1 MSGAESLPPGQRR
14 LGPWLLDRQPWPGRL
29 DLWLVQH
36 AERRELIGLLA
47 AWQDTSEGRACARR
61 AVAALRTLSHEAI
74 PALLDHCSADGV
86 AWVVTE
92 AVEGELLSDVLE
104 GGPVDWRDA
113 CTVVWSAGRALASA
127 HAHGISHRDVSPA
140 QIVIGTDWTV
150 HVIGWD
156 LAMDDA
162 ALAAAANPPLGALTY
177 VAPEVIAQPL
187 QHGPRADLYA
197 LGIVFYE
204 MMTGRSAFPAAAV
217 GDRPEAATA
226 RLLEWKTRASPLDA
240 SAHAPPWLA
249 SLLRRAT
256 DPAPEKRLPDVDAL
270 VGWLDAA
277 QGAWA
282 RMVGGR
288 SGVSAIPR
296 QATPPPVLAAQE
308 PRLAA
313 SAIRLPPPADVALV
327 GAIAPNVVV
336 SPALDMYYM
345 VAAGFGL
352 LAGTL
357 FSFFVILFAELG

>member
-1 MSGAESLPPGQRR
+1 MSGVEQLPPGTQQI
-14 LGPWLLDRQPWPGRL
+14 GAWGLDRQPWPGRP
-29 DLWLVQH
+29 DLWLAQH
-36 AERRELIGLLA
+36 VERQERWGLLC
-47 AWQDTSEGRACARR
+47 AWQDNNEGRACARR
-61 AVAALRTLSHEAI
+61 LVGTLRTLAHDGVPTLI
-74 PALLDHCSADGV
+74 DQGTADGLV
-86 AWVVTE
+86 YAVME
-92 AVEGELLSDVLE
+92 PVEGELLSDVLE
-104 GGPVDWRDA
+104 SGPIDWRDA

-127 HAHGISHRDVSPA
+127 HAHGISHRDVSPE
-140 QIVIGTDWTV
+140 QIVIGGDWMAS
-150 HVIGWD
+150 VIGWD

-217 GDRPEAATA
+217 GDRPEAAQA
-226 RLLEWKTRASPLDA
+226 RLLEWKARASPLDA

-277 QGAWA
+277 QGAWV

-288 SGVSAIPR
+288 SGIPAIPR
-296 QATPPPVLAAQE
+296 QATPPPVLQAHE

-313 SAIRLPPPADVALV
+313 SAIRLPPPAELGQLQAL
-327 GAIAPNVVV
+327 ASNVVV
-336 SPALDMYYM
+336 GPPVEMYYLS
-345 VAAGFGL
+345 AAGFGL
-352 LAGTL
+352 LSGL
-357 FSFFVILFAELG
+357 MFSAVVILFAEIG